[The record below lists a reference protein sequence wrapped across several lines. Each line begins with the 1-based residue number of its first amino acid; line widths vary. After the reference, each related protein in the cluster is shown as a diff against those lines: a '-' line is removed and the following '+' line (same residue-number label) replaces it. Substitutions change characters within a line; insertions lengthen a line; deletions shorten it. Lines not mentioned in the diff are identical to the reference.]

1 MGRTRREGAGMDL
14 KQIHYFTSLYEE
26 GSVTR
31 AARRLNIVQPAL
43 SMQISKLEGEIG
55 QKLFE
60 RSSQGMLPTAAGQ
73 LAYSLFVPILR
84 DISEARQQISEGSGK
99 VTGRIRVGMI
109 ASVTNSVL
117 ASSLVAFAQRHP
129 EVQVSVAEGYTTTLS
144 DWVQAGLLDF
154 AIVNRSRLRHDL
166 PVIPIMDEEMVVVAN
181 AAVELSVP
189 IPVVFRDLPK
199 LKLVIPSK
207 RHGLRGII
215 DQVAE
220 SEDLD
225 LAPRLEVDT
234 LATIEEMVT
243 QSDWCTILP
252 GIALHQGLAAGR
264 LRAHPIVAPRINRRI
279 ICVRNPRRPL
289 TPAGQLFIDVI
300 SSDLNA
306 AAEALRLSGEE

>member
-1 MGRTRREGAGMDL
+1 MDL
-14 KQIHYFTSLYEE
+14 KQIHYFTLLYEE

-43 SMQISKLEGEIG
+43 SMQIAKLEEEIG

-84 DISEARQQISEGSGK
+84 DVSEARQQISEGSGK

-117 ASSLVAFAQRHP
+117 AASLVAFARSHP
-129 EVQVSVAEGYTTTLS
+129 EVEVSVAEGYTTTLS

-181 AAVELSVP
+181 AAVDLPVP
-189 IPVVFRDLPK
+189 SPVVFRDLPK

-215 DQVAE
+215 DQIAE

-234 LATIEEMVT
+234 LAAIEEMVT

-252 GIALHQGLAAGR
+252 GIALHQGLTAGR